1 MNRADQPLTCVNGE
15 PVFAQDIIATQN
27 RLDLKVHQFVG
38 VATVGVTDR
47 FDLSVAIPILQVRS
61 SFNSGGTI
69 DSFETS
75 ADIPPCCVHQFDP
88 TSAQIPNHEAFFSSS
103 SADFFDGKSASG
115 IGDIVIRGKYEI
127 LKGEKAGLAVGAD
140 LHLPTGDEQNFL
152 GSGTWGVRPFVTV
165 SYSGRISPHGTFGY
179 QRNGDSVLSGDV
191 TNDTKAHLPDAL
203 TYSAGVDIGVTHRLS
218 VTGDYIGQSLI
229 NSKRMSNVTFVDA
242 AGNPHADLTSTTATI
257 NQAYI
262 SVGGKSNPV
271 GKLLVVANVL
281 FQVNEAGLHSKPVP
295 LVGLSYTF

>member
-1 MNRADQPLTCVNGE
+1 MGFAYQYFNFDKADGVNPHKLGAVFQHEHESCGPPLTCVNGE

-47 FDLSVAIPILQVRS
+47 FDLSVAIPILQFVVASIPAEQSTASRR
-61 SFNSGGTI
+61 
-69 DSFETS
+69 
-75 ADIPPCCVHQFDP
+75 APIPPCCVHQFDP

-165 SYSGRISPHGTFGY
+165 SYPAGFLRTVRSATNAMETPSFPATSP
-179 QRNGDSVLSGDV
+179 
-191 TNDTKAHLPDAL
+191 
-203 TYSAGVDIGVTHRLS
+203 
-218 VTGDYIGQSLI
+218 
-229 NSKRMSNVTFVDA
+229 
-242 AGNPHADLTSTTATI
+242 TI
-257 NQAYI
+257 KGGLARRAY
-262 SVGGKSNPV
+262 
-271 GKLLVVANVL
+271 L
-281 FQVNEAGLHSKPVP
+281 
-295 LVGLSYTF
+295 